1 MHWKALEHVYEI
13 SNIEYRPMAI
23 KSVRYKVQLLLV
35 NPHRFSLRNSSYVHE
50 ILIYQRV
57 EESMV
62 VVHVERLVLVEET
75 KVYSCKQGVVLD
87 H

>member
-1 MHWKALEHVYEI
+1 
-13 SNIEYRPMAI
+13 MAV
-23 KSVRYKVQLLLV
+23 KSVRSEVQLLLV

-75 KVYSCKQGVVLD
+75 KVYSCKQGVVLG